1 MKRSPLPRPERSL
14 PPLSIAPETQAFCNR
29 ETNRR
34 LSRLHFEA
42 TFEFGES
49 WQSIAPRGLRSE
61 RSSTLAAL
69 AVILRR
75 TSAISATMPGPISV
89 GIAVGAAVGCSA
101 IAQSRLQAARDAKA
115 AERDASTISG
125 ILKDISLTTSRVR
138 RGTYGRLASGST
150 PRSAPQ
156 RRQSTKRVPTFALGE
171 IAGLSVRVP
180 ADGKTCGPQGLLV
193 TDILRGQWAQQCGVA
208 AGARLM
214 AIDGTR
220 LEGLDA
226 AAIRLA
232 ASSASRPIWLD
243 VQKGGH
249 APTGDALSGAHLLL

>member
-1 MKRSPLPRPERSL
+1 
-14 PPLSIAPETQAFCNR
+14 
-29 ETNRR
+29 
-34 LSRLHFEA
+34 
-42 TFEFGES
+42 
-49 WQSIAPRGLRSE
+49 
-61 RSSTLAAL
+61 
-69 AVILRR
+69 
-75 TSAISATMPGPISV
+75 MPDPISV

-138 RGTYGRLASGST
+138 RGTYGRLASGS

-156 RRQSTKRVPTFALGE
+156 RRHSTKRVPIFALGE